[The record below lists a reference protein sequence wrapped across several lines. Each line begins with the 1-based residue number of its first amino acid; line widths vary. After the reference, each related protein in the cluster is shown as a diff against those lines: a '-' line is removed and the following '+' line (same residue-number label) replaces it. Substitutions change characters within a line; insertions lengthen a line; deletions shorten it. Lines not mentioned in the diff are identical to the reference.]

1 MLEFQHCE
9 HDHYQIYRKLEG
21 SLGKVSYIMNAA
33 WIDTSEK
40 EKEKVN
46 KMTNQDLQK
55 SLIMWNESN
64 GAPDSQK
71 KSFSQSSVIA
81 DVYFNRTISG

>member
-9 HDHYQIYRKLEG
+9 HAHYQICRKLEG

-46 KMTNQDLQK
+46 KMTN
-55 SLIMWNESN
+55 
-64 GAPDSQK
+64 
-71 KSFSQSSVIA
+71 
-81 DVYFNRTISG
+81 